1 MKSHKFFYIGFTF
14 LSGVFLISAAV
25 IGHMLNSD
33 NNSVFVS
40 AQPEAMCVVIDAG
53 HGGEDGGCVSA
64 DGVLE
69 KDINLEVAKKV
80 AELLNSMGYNTVM
93 TRSEDNMLY
102 DMYGDN
108 YEGRKKTY
116 DLKNRLKFTRENEA
130 DILVSIHMN
139 KFPQSQYHGLQVYY
153 SDNHADSAELAQSIQ
168 SFCRLY
174 LQPDNQR
181 EVKKAGSNI
190 FLLDRAEM
198 PAVLVECGF
207 LSNAEE
213 TEKLCDNEY
222 RKKLSFMLSMAIVS
236 YLES

>member
-69 KDINLEVAKKV
+69 KDINL
-80 AELLNSMGYNTVM
+80 
-93 TRSEDNMLY
+93 EDNMLY